1 MTVSGK
7 GLLVLTATVA
17 LGVSVWGCNKTTKG
31 TADTSG
37 GSMAGTAAVDSSAAT
52 EQKNMDIAREFI
64 DKVFNNGDTA
74 FAAQH
79 TAANFVDHNPS
90 PGQGPGV
97 EGFIK
102 GVTEFRSAFPDLHM
116 TVDDMMAK
124 GDKVI
129 IRSTMTG
136 TNKGAMMGTP
146 ATNKPIKVEAID
158 IVTIVDGKQTEHW
171 GQFDGMA
178 MMTQMGMMPPMDA
191 GKMDAGKMDAGKM
204 DMKKDTMAH
213 K

>member
-17 LGVSVWGCNKTTKG
+17 LGVSVWGCDKNTKG
-31 TADTSG
+31 TADTGG
-37 GSMAGTAAVDSSAAT
+37 GSMAGTAAVDSSAAM
-52 EQKNMDIAREFI
+52 EQKNMDVAREFV

-74 FAAQH
+74 FASQH
-79 TAANFVDHNPS
+79 TAANFVEHNPT
-90 PGQGPGV
+90 PGQGPGA
-97 EGFIK
+97 EGFNK
-102 GVTEFRSAFPDLHM
+102 GVVEFRNGFPDLHI
-116 TVDDMMAK
+116 TIDDMMAK

-136 TNKGAMMGTP
+136 TNKGAMMGMP
-146 ATNKPIKVEAID
+146 ATNKPVKVEGID
-158 IVTIVDGKQTEHW
+158 IIRIVDGKQTEHW
-171 GQFDGMA
+171 GQYDAMA
-178 MMTQMGMMPPMDA
+178 MMTQMGMMPPM
-191 GKMDAGKMDAGKM
+191 GAGKMDAGKM